1 MIFSCSS
8 YVQEMNFLEGGDSW
22 DLAVSIPARAEK
34 TPSALQEAS
43 RFGHQVGAQAAPTL
57 GAGA

>member
-1 MIFSCSS
+1 
-8 YVQEMNFLEGGDSW
+8 MNFLEGGDSW